1 MRACLCAGVDARTCA
16 GGRTSGHSCAHMR
29 VYSCTRACV
38 GACVRACE
46 HVCACTF
53 YWLVG
58 PSFVRRP
65 VLSHVVDDSAFA
77 VGAALRCVALLA
89 RGLCLSRHSM
99 I

>member
-1 MRACLCAGVDARTCA
+1 MCRRRRTHVCGRADERAFVR
-16 GGRTSGHSCAHMR
+16 AHES
-29 VYSCTRACV
+29 VFVHACV
-38 GACVRACE
+38 RRRVRACE